1 VWERKAKGK
10 KRKKKGK
17 KKPQTSMP
25 YPAPEKQRNLNFTS
39 PAMTAIKSPAYRIT
53 GDNGSAKKTLLAE
66 SKLYQ
71 SGKYQR

>member
-1 VWERKAKGK
+1 
-10 KRKKKGK
+10 
-17 KKPQTSMP
+17 MP

-39 PAMTAIKSPAYRIT
+39 PAMTAIKSPAYRVT